1 MRSFFRLIAPLGAS
15 LALAGCQTGPT
26 LSQRLHAYIGQPEQA
41 IVQALGVP
49 QRSIT
54 TGGVK
59 YLAYDWQ
66 NTQVIPGSGGF
77 GWGAPGWGGPGWG
90 PWGGGFY
97 APPTVVVTGCE
108 ATFQMGPSGQSGGGE
123 VAVAVVLR
131 GNGCE

>member
-1 MRSFFRLIAPLGAS
+1 MRLSLPRFLGLTTM

-41 IVQALGVP
+41 IVQGLGVP
-49 QRSIT
+49 ARSIT

-66 NTQVIPGSGGF
+66 NTQIIPGSGGGF
-77 GWGAPGWGGPGWG
+77 GWGWGGGPWG
-90 PWGGGFY
+90 PWGGGGFY
-97 APPTVVVTGCE
+97 DPPTVVLMACE
-108 ATFQMGPSGQSGGGE
+108 ATFQMGPSGQPDGGE

-131 GNGCE
+131 GNACQ

>member
-1 MRSFFRLIAPLGAS
+1 MRVTARLFTPVGAA
-15 LALAGCQTGPT
+15 LALGLASCQTGPT

-41 IVQALGVP
+41 IVQGLGVP
-49 QRSIT
+49 ARTIT

-66 NTQVIPGSGGF
+66 NTQVIPGSGGY
-77 GWGAPGWGGPGWG
+77 GWGWGGDPWG

-108 ATFQMGPSGQSGGGE
+108 ATFQMGPSGQPEGGE

-131 GNGCE
+131 GNACE

>member
-1 MRSFFRLIAPLGAS
+1 MRSSFRLIAPLGAS

-26 LSQRLHAYIGQPEQA
+26 LSDRLHAYIGQPEQA
-41 IVQALGVP
+41 IVQGLGVP
-49 QRSIT
+49 ARTIT

-66 NTQVIPGSGGF
+66 NTQIIPGSGGF
-77 GWGAPGWGGPGWG
+77 GWGWGGDPWG

-108 ATFQMGPSGQSGGGE
+108 ATFQMGPSGQPGGGE

-131 GNGCE
+131 GNACQ